1 MRLPFSFL
9 RAVCRL
15 LVVGVARRLHG
26 RVAEQHLVLAFGD
39 AMSPKQRQQ
48 TLDAM
53 FRSMADLPAEV
64 LAAAHRGADFVRG
77 CFVDTTDLAKWHR
90 LEAEAGGGL
99 ITLTGHIGNWELLLQ
114 YLALE
119 SKGKVAGAVAKR
131 IPNPRLNRLVEQ
143 MRGKF
148 GVRTLYR
155 DSDGKALARMLLRGE
170 SLGMVPDQDSSKLAG
185 TFVEVFGRPA
195 YTPTGPARLALAT
208 GKPIVCVYALRTGEG
223 FRLVVDDPIYAD
235 RKAPREVE
243 IVRLTQA
250 WNTSME
256 TFIRAHPEQWMWLH
270 NRWRTTPA
278 QVAARRVDEPASTSP
293 AT

>member
-1 MRLPFSFL
+1 M
-9 RAVCRL
+9 
-15 LVVGVARRLHG
+15 AR
-26 RVAEQHLVLAFGD
+26 
-39 AMSPKQRQQ
+39 
-48 TLDAM
+48 
-53 FRSMADLPAEV
+53 
-64 LAAAHRGADFVRG
+64 
-77 CFVDTTDLAKWHR
+77 
-90 LEAEAGGGL
+90 
-99 ITLTGHIGNWELLLQ
+99 
-114 YLALE
+114 
-119 SKGKVAGAVAKR
+119 
-131 IPNPRLNRLVEQ
+131 
-143 MRGKF
+143 
-148 GVRTLYR
+148 
-155 DSDGKALARMLLRGE
+155 
-170 SLGMVPDQDSSKLAG
+170 
-185 TFVEVFGRPA
+185 
-195 YTPTGPARLALAT
+195 PARLALAT